1 MSLDL
6 KRIIEQVG
14 RDKGIKREIL
24 IEALEAATLTAA
36 KKKFGYQRELEAHYN
51 EELGEIEVFEFK
63 EVVGQTKD
71 LYTQISLEEAR
82 NLDPEAQLGDSL
94 GVKLEAKDFGRV
106 PAQTAKQVITQKMKE
121 AEREVIYNEFKERQ
135 GEVVQGV
142 VRRFEEGGVVIDLGR
157 TESLIPPREQ
167 ITRENYRIG
176 ERIRAYVLD
185 IQKSAK
191 GPQIILSRSNPRFLI
206 ELFSMEVPEIHEGIV
221 EIKAAARE
229 PGGRVKISV
238 CSRDSDVDPVGA
250 CVGMKGSRVQSVV
263 QELRGEKIDIIAW
276 SSDPARFVI
285 NALAPAEIS
294 EVIIDERNKCMEVI
308 VPDDQL
314 SLAIGRKGQNVRL
327 AVQLTGWNID
337 IKSEAK
343 LKELQKQAHRIL
355 GQISG
360 IGNKT
365 AETLFSEGFQSLEV
379 LANAQ
384 VEQLCSLPGI
394 GKKSAEKILKA
405 AKEYLAEEIETRE

>member
-1 MSLDL
+1 MSLEL
-6 KRIIEQVG
+6 KRIIEQVE

-36 KKKFGYQRELEAHYN
+36 KKRFGFQRELEAHYN
-51 EELGEIEVFEFK
+51 DELGEIEVFEFR
-63 EVVGQTKD
+63 EVVERIKD
-71 LYTQISLEEAR
+71 LHTEISLEEAR
-82 NLDPEAQLGDSL
+82 DLDPETQLGDSI
-94 GVKLEAKDFGRV
+94 GVKLEAREFGRIS
-106 PAQTAKQVITQKMKE
+106 AQTAKQVITQRMKE
-121 AEREVIYNEFKERQ
+121 AEREVIYNDFKERQ
-135 GEVVQGV
+135 GEIVQGI

-157 TESLIPPREQ
+157 TEAIIPPREQ
-167 ITRENYRIG
+167 IARENYRPG

-191 GPQIILSRSNPRFLI
+191 GPQIILSRSNPKFI
-206 ELFSMEVPEIHEGIV
+206 IKLFTMEVPEIYEGIV
-221 EIKAAARE
+221 EIRAAARE
-229 PGGRVKISV
+229 PGGRVKIAV
-238 CSRDSDVDPVGA
+238 YSRNSDVDPVGA

-276 SSDPARFVI
+276 SSEPARFVI

-294 EVIIDERNKCMEVI
+294 EVVIDERNKSMEVI

-343 LKELQKQAHRIL
+343 LKELLEQAHMIL
-355 GQISG
+355 GQIPG

-384 VEQLCSLPGI
+384 IEELNSLPGI
-394 GKKSAEKILKA
+394 GKKTAEKILKA
-405 AKEYLAEEIETRE
+405 AKEYLSQEIKNEE

>member
-24 IEALEAATLTAA
+24 IEALEDATLTAA
-36 KKKFGYQRELEAHYN
+36 KKKFGFQRELEAHYN

-63 EVVGQTKD
+63 EVVERIKD
-71 LYTQISLEEAR
+71 PYIQISLEDAR

-94 GVKLEAKDFGRV
+94 GLKLEAKDFGRV
-106 PAQTAKQVITQKMKE
+106 PAQTAKQVITQRMKE
-121 AEREVIYNEFKERQ
+121 AEREMIYSEFKQRQ
-135 GEVVQGV
+135 GEIVQGT
-142 VRRFEEGGVVIDLGR
+142 VRRFEEGGIVVDLGK
-157 TESLIPPREQ
+157 TEAFIPPREQ
-167 ITRENYRIG
+167 IARENYRIG

-185 IQKSAK
+185 IQKSVK
-191 GPQIILSRSNPRFLI
+191 GPQIVLSRSVPQFLVQ
-206 ELFSMEVPEIHEGIV
+206 LFSMEVPEIHEGIV
-221 EIKAAARE
+221 EIETAARE
-229 PGGRVKISV
+229 PGGRVKIAV
-238 CSRDSDVDPVGA
+238 YSRDSDVDPVGA

-276 SSDPARFVI
+276 SPDPAKFVI

-294 EVIIDERNKCMEVI
+294 EVIIDERNKSMEVI

-337 IKSEAK
+337 IKSESK
-343 LKELQKQAHRIL
+343 LKELQEQAHRIL
-355 GQISG
+355 GQIPG
-360 IGNKT
+360 IGNRT

-384 VEQLCSLPGI
+384 VEQLCTLPGI
-394 GKKSAEKILKA
+394 GKKTAEKILKA
-405 AKEYLAEEIETRE
+405 AKEYLAQEIEAPE

>member
-6 KRIIEQVG
+6 KRVIEQVE

-24 IEALEAATLTAA
+24 IDALETATLTAA
-36 KKKFGYQRELEAHYN
+36 KKKYGFLRELEAHYN
-51 EELGEIEVFEFK
+51 EELGEIEVFEFR
-63 EVVGQTKD
+63 EVVERIKD
-71 LYTQISLEEAR
+71 PHTEISLEDAR
-82 NLDPEAQLGDSL
+82 DLDPEAQLGDSL

-106 PAQTAKQVITQKMKE
+106 PAQTAKQVITQRMKE
-121 AEREVIYNEFKERQ
+121 AERDMIYSEFKQRQ
-135 GEVVQGV
+135 GEIVQGA
-142 VRRFEEGGVVIDLGR
+142 VRRFEEGGIVVDLGK
-157 TESLIPPREQ
+157 TEAYIPPREQ
-167 ITRENYRIG
+167 IARENYRIG

-185 IQKSAK
+185 IQKSVK
-191 GPQIILSRSNPRFLI
+191 GPQIILSRSVPQFLVK
-206 ELFSMEVPEIHEGIV
+206 LFSMEVPEIHDGIV
-221 EIKAAARE
+221 GIEAAARE
-229 PGGRVKISV
+229 PGGRVKIAV
-238 CSRDSDVDPVGA
+238 YSRDADVDPVGA

-276 SSDPARFVI
+276 SPDPARFVI

-294 EVIIDERNKCMEVI
+294 EVIIDEANKSMEIV

-337 IKSEAK
+337 IKSESK
-343 LKELQKQAHRIL
+343 LQELQDQAHKIL
-355 GQISG
+355 GQIPG
-360 IGNKT
+360 IGNRT

-384 VEQLCSLPGI
+384 VEQLCALPGI
-394 GKKSAEKILKA
+394 GKKTAEKILKA
-405 AKEYLAEEIETRE
+405 AKEYLAQETEAQE

>member
-6 KRIIEQVG
+6 KRVIEQVE

-24 IEALEAATLTAA
+24 IDALETATLTAA
-36 KKKFGYQRELEAHYN
+36 KKKYGFLRELEAHYN
-51 EELGEIEVFEFK
+51 EELGEIEVFEFR
-63 EVVGQTKD
+63 EVVERIKD
-71 LYTQISLEEAR
+71 PYTEISLEDAR
-82 NLDPEAQLGDSL
+82 GLDPGAQLGDSL
-94 GVKLEAKDFGRV
+94 GVKLEAKEFGRV
-106 PAQTAKQVITQKMKE
+106 PAQTAKQVITQRMKE
-121 AEREVIYNEFKERQ
+121 AERDMIYSEFKQRQ
-135 GEVVQGV
+135 GEIVQGT
-142 VRRFEEGGVVIDLGR
+142 VRRFEEGGIVVDLGR
-157 TESLIPPREQ
+157 TEAYIPPREQ
-167 ITRENYRIG
+167 IARENYRIG

-191 GPQIILSRSNPRFLI
+191 GPQIILSRSVPQFLVK
-206 ELFSMEVPEIHEGIV
+206 LFSMEVPEIHDGIV
-221 EIKAAARE
+221 EIQAAARE
-229 PGGRVKISV
+229 PGGRVKIAVS
-238 CSRDSDVDPVGA
+238 SRDADVDPVGA

-276 SSDPARFVI
+276 STDPAKFVI

-294 EVIIDERNKCMEVI
+294 EVIIDEANKSMEII

-337 IKSEAK
+337 IKSETK
-343 LKELQKQAHRIL
+343 IKELQDQAHKIL
-355 GQISG
+355 GQIPG
-360 IGNKT
+360 IGSRT

-384 VEQLCSLPGI
+384 VEQLCALPGI
-394 GKKSAEKILKA
+394 GKKTAEKILKA
-405 AKEYLAEEIETRE
+405 ATEYLAQETEAQE

>member
-24 IEALEAATLTAA
+24 IEALEDATLTAA
-36 KKKFGYQRELEAHYN
+36 KKKFGFQRELEAHYN

-63 EVVGQTKD
+63 EVVERIKD
-71 LYTQISLEEAR
+71 PYIQISLEDAR

-94 GVKLEAKDFGRV
+94 GLKLEAKDFGRV
-106 PAQTAKQVITQKMKE
+106 PAQTAKQVITQRMKE
-121 AEREVIYNEFKERQ
+121 AEREMIYSEFKQRQ
-135 GEVVQGV
+135 GEIVQGT
-142 VRRFEEGGVVIDLGR
+142 VRRFEEGGIVVDLGK
-157 TESLIPPREQ
+157 TEAFIPPREQ
-167 ITRENYRIG
+167 IARENYRIG

-185 IQKSAK
+185 IQKSVK
-191 GPQIILSRSNPRFLI
+191 GPQIVLSRSVPQFLVQ
-206 ELFSMEVPEIHEGIV
+206 LFSMEVPEIHEGIV
-221 EIKAAARE
+221 EIETAARE
-229 PGGRVKISV
+229 PGGRVKIAV
-238 CSRDSDVDPVGA
+238 YSRDSDVDPVGA

-276 SSDPARFVI
+276 SPDPAKFVI

-294 EVIIDERNKCMEVI
+294 EVIIDERNKSMEVI

-337 IKSEAK
+337 IKSESK
-343 LKELQKQAHRIL
+343 LKELQEQAHRIL
-355 GQISG
+355 GQIPG
-360 IGNKT
+360 IGNRT

-379 LANAQ
+379 LANAR

-394 GKKSAEKILKA
+394 GKKTAEKILKA
-405 AKEYLAEEIETRE
+405 AKEYLVQEINTQE